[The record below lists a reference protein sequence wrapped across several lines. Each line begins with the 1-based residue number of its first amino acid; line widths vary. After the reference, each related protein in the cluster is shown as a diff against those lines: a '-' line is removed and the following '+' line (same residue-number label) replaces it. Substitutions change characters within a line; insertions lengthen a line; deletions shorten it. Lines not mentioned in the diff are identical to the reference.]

1 MKLYA
6 SIAAMLL
13 LGSIAFADNQKIAS
27 QSPTLMTIAG
37 HPVSLAEFNYFYSKN
52 NSVKGNEQTDVDEY
66 LRHFIDYR
74 LKLQAALDAHVNVPN
89 SFMEDIESSNDE
101 KAYHIYKVRQQNVA
115 GMGGAIKAA
124 QILIKI
130 DQMATNAEQSRAK
143 DKADAI
149 YQALR
154 NGADFSVMARSNSDD
169 LATAQ
174 SGGELPWIVRG
185 QTVKAF
191 EDVAFSMQVGTI
203 SEPVLSEYGYH
214 IIKLD
219 DKQNFIP
226 YDALRSDIHRMLD
239 ARDIRDRIEDER
251 FDGPVSVSQ
260 SKRDVEEWQ
269 GLESEYRDGL
279 LVYEICNKEVWER
292 ASSDKQGL
300 ISFFEQNKRK
310 KKYKGKRPDHLV
322 MADYQDQ
329 LEKQWVASLR
339 RKYPV
344 KVDPD
349 VLATVN
355 KH

>member
-1 MKLYA
+1 
-6 SIAAMLL
+6 
-13 LGSIAFADNQKIAS
+13 
-27 QSPTLMTIAG
+27 
-37 HPVSLAEFNYFYSKN
+37 
-52 NSVKGNEQTDVDEY
+52 
-66 LRHFIDYR
+66 
-74 LKLQAALDAHVNVPN
+74 
-89 SFMEDIESSNDE
+89 
-101 KAYHIYKVRQQNVA
+101 
-115 GMGGAIKAA
+115 MGGAIKAA

-174 SGGELPWIVRG
+174 SGGKLPWIVRG

-226 YDALRSDIHRMLD
+226 YDALRSDIHRMMD

-279 LVYEICNKEVWER
+279 LVYEICNKEIWEK

-300 ISFFEQNKRK
+300 ISFFEQNKKK
-310 KKYKGKRPDHLV
+310 KKYKGKRPDNLV

-339 RKYPV
+339 RKYQV